1 MPDDLNAF
9 FLTPQTAKPRQYEAL
24 RAYVLE
30 GLSAKAAAERFGF
43 TEATLYAL
51 AHRLRG
57 GQLELF
63 PAAPTGPKGRRITPY
78 VRDHMVPLRQQHGS
92 VAEMVER
99 LAAEQIEVS
108 SRTVERL
115 LLRQRRCAA
124 PRRR

>member
-9 FLTPQTAKPRQYEAL
+9 FLAPQTAKQRQYEAL

-78 VRDHMVPLRQQHGS
+78 VRDQMVQLRKQHCS
-92 VAEMVER
+92 VTEIVER
-99 LAAEQIEVS
+99 LAADGSQCPY
-108 SRTVERL
+108 
-115 LLRQRRCAA
+115 RRAHS
-124 PRRR
+124 